1 MEHDLQL
8 VNVSKTYDNGAP
20 AVVDFSLDV
29 GKGEFVA
36 FLGPS
41 GCGKTTTLRM
51 IAGFESITA
60 GDILIKGRR
69 INDLPPERRPTSMIF
84 QSYALFPHM
93 TVRGNIAYGLKVKG
107 LDKKTIDGRVERIVE
122 KLDLSDIFDSRTDR
136 LSGGQRQRVA
146 LARSL
151 VVEPDILL
159 LDEPLGALDANLRK
173 TIQAEL
179 RLLQRNLGITFV
191 FVTHAQSE
199 ALALSDRIVVMNRG
213 RVEQIS
219 PPHELYRRPQ
229 TPFVASFIGQNII
242 FDGECVESRN
252 DIVKVRTRLGLF
264 SGRLVGP
271 AADTVKLVVPSEAF
285 DIMPRQVGASPP
297 TEAANKVPVTIE
309 SRERSGSL
317 AALRVRLPD
326 GATIRV
332 EGRVDRFTEAIR
344 PASPAWLQWSAE
356 AGSVIPAQGGG

>member
-1 MEHDLQL
+1 VDHDLQL
-8 VNVSKTYDNGAP
+8 IGVGKTYDNGAP
-20 AVVDFSLDV
+20 AVIDFNLDV
-29 GKGEFVA
+29 AKGEFVA

-51 IAGFESITA
+51 IAGFETITT
-60 GDILIKGRR
+60 GDILIRGRR
-69 INDLPPERRPTSMIF
+69 INDLPAEKRPTSMIF

-93 TVRGNIAYGLKVKG
+93 SVCDNIAYGLKVKG
-107 LDKKTIDGRVERIVE
+107 IEKRQIADRVERMAD
-122 KLDLSDIFDSRTDR
+122 KLDLTAVLANRTDR

-173 TIQAEL
+173 AIQAEL

-213 RVEQIS
+213 RIEQIS

-229 TPFVASFIGQNII
+229 TPFVASFIGRNII
-242 FDGECVESRN
+242 FDGDRIERRG
-252 DIVKVRTRLGLF
+252 DIALVKTRFGLF
-264 SGRLVGP
+264 SGRAVGE
-271 AADTVKLVVPSEAF
+271 AQEVKLVVPSEAF
-285 DIMPRQVGASPP
+285 DVRARESDEAPP
-297 TEAANKVPVTIE
+297 PGPVNQIPARIE

-317 AALRVRLPD
+317 AALRIALD
-326 GATIRV
+326 EGTSIRV
-332 EGRVDRFTEAIR
+332 EGHVDRFAETLRPDALVWLKWSDEA
-344 PASPAWLQWSAE
+344 A
-356 AGSVIPAQGGG
+356 SVIPAGAA

>member
-1 MEHDLQL
+1 MDHDLQL
-8 VNVSKTYDNGAP
+8 VGVGKIYDNGAP
-20 AVVDFSLDV
+20 AVIDFNLDV
-29 GKGEFVA
+29 AKGEFVA

-51 IAGFESITA
+51 IAGFEAITS
-60 GDILIKGRR
+60 GDILIRGRR
-69 INDLPPERRPTSMIF
+69 VNDLPAEKRPTSMIF

-93 TVRGNIAYGLKVKG
+93 SVRDNIAYGLKVKG
-107 LDKKTIDGRVERIVE
+107 LERKAIADRVERMAE
-122 KLDLSDIFDSRTDR
+122 KLDLTAVLANRTDR

-173 TIQAEL
+173 AIQAEL

-213 RVEQIS
+213 RIEQIS

-229 TPFVASFIGQNII
+229 TPFVAGFIGRNII
-242 FDGECVESRN
+242 FDGRVERGGE
-252 DIVKVRTRLGLF
+252 IALVRTRFGLF
-264 SGRLVGP
+264 SGRAFGR
-271 AADTVKLVVPSEAF
+271 AQEVKLVVPSEAF
-285 DIMPRQVGASPP
+285 DVRIRARDEPP
-297 TEAANKVPVTIE
+297 APGPANRIPARIE
-309 SRERSGSL
+309 GRERSGSL
-317 AALRVRLPD
+317 AALRIALD
-326 GATIRV
+326 EGTSIRV
-332 EGRVDRFTEAIR
+332 EGHVDRFAETLRPDALVWLKWSDEA
-344 PASPAWLQWSAE
+344 A
-356 AGSVIPAQGGG
+356 SVIPAGAA